1 MLFIYSGVPNAY
13 GIYKLSST
21 VLTLLR
27 YCSMYWLCLNMALYV
42 VCYTDVIPKLNTEDN
57 DVQLQSVFD
66 IMIIYLR

>member
-57 DVQLQSVFD
+57 DFQLQSVSMFL
-66 IMIIYLR
+66 IL

>member
-42 VCYTDVIPKLNTEDN
+42 VCYTDVIPKLNKEDN
-57 DVQLQSVFD
+57 DFQLQSVFD